1 MAGLYSIFESNAD
14 IKNYILG
21 ISKSMNIENCK
32 VLVNTY
38 TSSKYTINSLKQY
51 CKENG
56 IPYFERGEFDIFSLE
71 EIEFI
76 YECLNSNNE
85 IEEVFKKFR
94 DKYPK
99 SHADLT
105 EKEFE
110 EKLLKLNLIGTGK
123 EMGNMRYTND
133 IVEYVKELGNKYTIE
148 ESLEKIQNK
157 YPHFLILK
165 QI

>member
-85 IEEVFKKFR
+85 IKEVFEEFR
-94 DKYPK
+94 NKYPK
-99 SHADLT
+99 SHIDLT

-110 EKLLKLNLIGTGK
+110 YLNNKPGIHSKRYFGNILFKYKLQRFLEMMKPLIQLEWYKITPK
-123 EMGNMRYTND
+123 
-133 IVEYVKELGNKYTIE
+133 VK
-148 ESLEKIQNK
+148 
-157 YPHFLILK
+157 
-165 QI
+165 